1 MEDGTR
7 ESACRQRPKVS
18 GLGGVPSFQLEL
30 LPGAS
35 SGSPRGRHRDCLTYA
50 PERVS
55 EKTPSLPRL
64 CRLPFIHTEAASEAV
79 QAEEG
84 LKLH

>member
-7 ESACRQRPKVS
+7 ESACRQCPRC
-18 GLGGVPSFQLEL
+18 LGWGVPSFQLEL

-35 SGSPRGRHRDCLTYA
+35 SGSPRGRLRDCLAYA

-55 EKTPSLPRL
+55 EKTPSHV